1 MKGDLEEQ
9 NRPYPTYLRL
19 RQQGKS
25 REEREGENTWDIRE
39 VKWIAPLCLRQYAEI
54 KFSSKHNLLL
64 LSDGALQHLEKKN
77 TPLICLCHNHP
88 TELNLKDSM
97 VITLWCDFNILKW
110 FSWPIFIRVCTHTHT
125 GLGAWLAPWYSRT
138 RGLGLLWLI
147 SAISTILSCFFFTFY
162 LIELAPRGNSP
173 PWKMYYPVFSLGF
186 YTKCTYSHL

>member
-1 MKGDLEEQ
+1 ME
-9 NRPYPTYLRL
+9 RCFHRL
-19 RQQGKS
+19 SRALGKS
-25 REEREGENTWDIRE
+25 VLHPHPTPKPSTLYPLLTAWKVIWRNKTDRIPLTSVWGSKERAGRREGENTWDIRE

-88 TELNLKDSM
+88 TELNLKDST

-125 GLGAWLAPWYSRT
+125 QVW
-138 RGLGLLWLI
+138 
-147 SAISTILSCFFFTFY
+147 
-162 LIELAPRGNSP
+162 ELD
-173 PWKMYYPVFSLGF
+173 
-186 YTKCTYSHL
+186 